1 MIGFVNRYVN
11 LAGRNCCSGKS
22 WAALDR
28 TLERHACELDDEAP
42 AGTDEQPAHYFSV
55 DREQPEATPARDEV
69 RA

>member
-1 MIGFVNRYVN
+1 VIGFVNRYVN

-28 TLERHACELDDEAP
+28 TLERHACECDSEVP
-42 AGTDEQPAHYFSV
+42 AGTDEQSAHYLSV
-55 DREQPEATPARDEV
+55 DRDEPEATLARDKV

>member
-1 MIGFVNRYVN
+1 MGFVNRYVD

-28 TLERHACELDDEAP
+28 TLERHARECESEVP
-42 AGTDEQPAHYFSV
+42 AGADEPSALDASV
-55 DREQPEATPARDEV
+55 DRDERGANPAAEHA

>member
-28 TLERHACELDDEAP
+28 TLERHACECDSEAP
-42 AGTDEQPAHYFSV
+42 AGTDEPPAIYASA
-55 DREQPEATPARDEV
+55 DRDEPETTLARDKV